1 MSVVM
6 LRELRE
12 YPDELIRRVSED
24 GEALDVVDDGRIV
37 VRIVPAERKGLSE
50 EALAARMAQLD
61 AIRAEISADWP
72 DGVSA
77 AEAVA
82 DQRRDL

>member
-6 LRELRE
+6 LWELRE

-61 AIRAEISADWP
+61 AIRAEISAGWP
-72 DGVSA
+72 DGVLA

-82 DQRRDL
+82 DQRCDL